1 MKVGLR
7 SPLPWLALRMIKN
20 IQELLPKGKDPT
32 PYMVA
37 NLLLHGQVKDP
48 IKVKDLRV
56 GKQVG
61 LKWNGK

>member
-48 IKVKDLRV
+48 IKVKDL
-56 GKQVG
+56 
-61 LKWNGK
+61 